1 MEGSM
6 QSRFFRSVALAA
18 VLIVSLVGCSGGIGG
33 GVGGSQSDP
42 AGAVKAA
49 MDAAQSGGI
58 AKLVDYTCEAKKG
71 DIATLFGGGS
81 STGGLGA
88 LGLTADDIAAAMKME
103 FKDIQT
109 TETSKSG
116 NNAVVHVK
124 GNMTITMD
132 PAKMREL
139 MKKVMQAQGQP
150 IDDATLDTIMTS
162 MASSMSTSQPLDED
176 IPVVQE
182 NGKWVICQ

>member
-1 MEGSM
+1 M
-6 QSRFFRSVALAA
+6 QSRFLRSVAVAA

-33 GVGGSQSDP
+33 VGGGGQGDP
-42 AGAVKAA
+42 ATAVKSA

-58 AKLVDYTCEAKKG
+58 AKLADYTCAAKKG
-71 DIATLFGGGS
+71 DIATMFGGGA

-88 LGLTADDIAAAMKME
+88 LGLTADDIAGAMKME

-124 GNMTITMD
+124 GNMSITMD

-139 MKKVMQAQGQP
+139 MKKVLQAQGQP
-150 IDDATLDTIMTS
+150 ADDVTLNAIVAGLT
-162 MASSMSTSQPLDED
+162 ASPTTSQALDED

-182 NGKWVICQ
+182 NGKWVLCQ